1 MTEQNQIS
9 DLWVE
14 KYRPKNLED
23 YVWLDDRLKN
33 CVSNWLEEGQMPHL
47 LLTGNPGTGKTSLAL
62 LMFKLL
68 SVDPS
73 DVLVINA
80 SSSRGIDVIRDSV
93 TSFAMMVPVG
103 KIKYVLLDEA
113 DMLTHAAQP
122 TLRNIMETHAAYCRF
137 ILTANHSNK
146 IIPALKSRCQ
156 HFHFKSLERDQ
167 FLKRLVEILVNEGA
181 ELSEDLVT
189 TVEQYTSTCWPD
201 LRKAINLL
209 QQNWR
214 HGALAPLDNT
224 ASAPEYAEIIDLV
237 KNKKFVDARKLIA
250 SSLGSNDYTDFYR
263 YLYENLDLFGSNP
276 DTHQMVILGVAEGLK
291 NHALVADPE
300 INLTATLIK
309 ITQP

>member
-1 MTEQNQIS
+1 MTEQNEIS

-14 KYRPKNLED
+14 KYRPKTLED
-23 YVWLDDRLKN
+23 YVWLDGSLQN

-68 SVDPS
+68 KVDAS
-73 DVLVINA
+73 DILIINA
-80 SSSRGIDVIRDSV
+80 SSSRGIDTIRDSV

-156 HFHFKSLERDQ
+156 HFHFRSLERDQ
-167 FLKRLVEILVNEGA
+167 FLKRLIEILANEGA
-181 ELSEDLVT
+181 DLSEELVH
-189 TVEQYTSTCWPD
+189 TVDQYTTTCWPD

-214 HGALAPLDNT
+214 HGQLAPLDNT
-224 ASAPEYAEIIDLV
+224 SSAPEYSEIINLV
-237 KNKKFVDARKLIA
+237 KQQKFVEARKLIA
-250 SSLGSNDYTDFYR
+250 SSLGANDYTDFYR
-263 YLYENLDLFGSNP
+263 FLYENLDLFGSDP
-276 DTHQMVILGVAEGLK
+276 MTHQTVILGVAEGLK

-309 ITQP
+309 ITQN